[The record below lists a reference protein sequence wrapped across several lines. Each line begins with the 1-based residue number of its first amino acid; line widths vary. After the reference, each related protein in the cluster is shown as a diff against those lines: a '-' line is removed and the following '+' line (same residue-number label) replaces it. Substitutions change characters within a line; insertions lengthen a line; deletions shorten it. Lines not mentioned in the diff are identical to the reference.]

1 MQNYPSGGYKANY
14 IERKIIGRG
23 NFGSAT
29 LVSPKSDPESFFVAK
44 KILMGSLK
52 QKEQDGALLEARLLK
67 ELNHTNIV
75 DYLDS
80 FVEDGTFIIVMEY
93 CEGNFINFKNFY
105 SRKSIL
111 TNDRGRSST
120 SHQG

>member
-1 MQNYPSGGYKANY
+1 MEKINSNGYKQGY

-29 LVSPKSDPESFFVAK
+29 LVSPKDDPQSFFVAK

-52 QKEQDGALLEARLLK
+52 EKEQNSALLEAKLLK

-75 DYLDS
+75 NYLDS
-80 FVEDGTFIIVMEY
+80 FVEDGTFIIIMEY
-93 CEGNFINFKNFY
+93 CEGAVNFCGF
-105 SRKSIL
+105 S
-111 TNDRGRSST
+111 
-120 SHQG
+120 